1 MPGQRMQGHVRKEE
15 TKMIPLLCI
24 SVGLMLLGI
33 AFLCYDAPEGYQD
46 NTGFHYG
53 KPQQKEQKEQKEQ
66 K

>member
-1 MPGQRMQGHVRKEE
+1 
-15 TKMIPLLCI
+15 MIPLLCI